1 MLTDT
6 DSFYVASLL
15 AERWLRYI
23 DRLPTDIRKREEIL
37 CMCST
42 NSTRANGQPGSV
54 LSVRPLAARPSSS
67 LQWYVIHL
75 RSLRLL
81 TWGPV

>member
-1 MLTDT
+1 MTVDSVLTDT

-42 NSTRANGQPGSV
+42 NSDAN
-54 LSVRPLAARPSSS
+54 
-67 LQWYVIHL
+67 
-75 RSLRLL
+75 
-81 TWGPV
+81 